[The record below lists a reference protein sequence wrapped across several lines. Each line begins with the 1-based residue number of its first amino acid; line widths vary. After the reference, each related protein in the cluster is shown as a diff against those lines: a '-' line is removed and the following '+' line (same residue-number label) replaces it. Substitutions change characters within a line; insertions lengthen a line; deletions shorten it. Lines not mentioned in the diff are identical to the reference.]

1 MESNNIRST
10 SYEQTLAGVT
20 KDLSDI
26 RANILGKLSREILI
40 LQAQKNALTDDIQRL
55 QSNRKELEVLTVTQQ
70 GMNQQEIQRQQWI
83 EQLAQSITFH
93 LKNDVIVTNSQV
105 LSDHSENFEHLMLNL
120 DEAIRSTFQSLQ
132 RDVDTYQRDLNDQ
145 MQRMY
150 TQRQQGELMLSAL
163 VEKIDE
169 YLRRSAGDRYLGG
182 NSTGVNIGVNIG
194 GNIGGNIGVNPLI
207 SSSQPIS
214 DFTGSSSFTGGVS
227 SSNGNSSN
235 SAMPNGNGNYSQIQ
249 IPTFNSGQYRQYD
262 QNDTSP
268 YDGEPTAPFEPV
280 EPATSFVQPNKRLN
294 DWWVGFILV
303 LGASV
308 VLSFQNIL
316 VRVIFFKS
324 TIFGVFDFGGLIQP
338 TVPNSFMLLLLRM
351 FFATPVMWIVA
362 KVIFR
367 VDVLRDFQQILQP
380 SRRLLLWRVA
390 FSALLQFASF
400 AFIYL
405 ALGILKPGLAVT
417 LFFIFPT
424 VTVLMAWFLFGDRP
438 SKERWFV
445 IAVIYVGIMFT
456 YNIFGVAK
464 PDTWGVI
471 AAMLSGTSFAGYIIT
486 SQACFK
492 QLNPVSFT
500 SINFAIIL
508 LLCSSTLPFTLS
520 SISLNPQLV
529 FMCFLIALT
538 TLGGYLLTSFGTK
551 LMGAAQA
558 SIVSASGPVFTTFL
572 AFTIL
577 GNKLELIQLIGVF
590 LVTGGVGLLSL
601 QNMFKKPAR

>member
-1 MESNNIRST
+1 MESNNIRNS
-10 SYEQTLAGVT
+10 SYEQTLAEVT
-20 KDLSDI
+20 KDLSDL

-55 QSNRKELEVLTVTQQ
+55 QSQRKEQEVLTVAQQ

-83 EQLAQSITFH
+83 EQLAQSITYH
-93 LKNDVIVTNSQV
+93 LKNDVIVTNSKV
-105 LSDHSENFEHLMLNL
+105 ISDHSDNFEQLMLNL
-120 DEAIRSTFQSLQ
+120 DDAIRTTFHSLQ
-132 RDVDTYQRDLNDQ
+132 RDVDTYQRDLDQQ

-163 VEKIDE
+163 VENIDE
-169 YLRRSAGDRYLGG
+169 YLRRSSNDR
-182 NSTGVNIGVNIG
+182 TGG
-194 GNIGGNIGVNPLI
+194 GNIGGNP
-207 SSSQPIS
+207 PIN
-214 DFTGSSSFTGGVS
+214 FTGTGFVGAIGT
-227 SSNGNSSN
+227 NGNST
-235 SAMPNGNGNYSQIQ
+235 APTIPNGNGNYNQIQ
-249 IPTFNSGQYRQYD
+249 IPTFNSSQFRQYD
-262 QNDTSP
+262 QNDTRP
-268 YDGEPTAPFEPV
+268 YAGDPTEPFNSLESAP
-280 EPATSFVQPNKRLN
+280 AIVQPAKRLN
-294 DWWVGFILV
+294 DWWLGFVLV

-316 VRVIFFKS
+316 VRIIFSNSSILGLFN
-324 TIFGVFDFGGLIQP
+324 FGGLIKA

-351 FFATPVMWIVA
+351 LFATPIMWLVA
-362 KVIFR
+362 RFIFR
-367 VDVLRDFQQILQP
+367 VDVFRDFQQLLTP
-380 SRRLLLWRVA
+380 NSRLLFWRVT
-390 FSALLQFASF
+390 FSALLQFTSF
-400 AFIYL
+400 AFIYV
-405 ALGILKPGLAVT
+405 ALGILNPGLAVT

-424 VTVLMAWFLFGDRP
+424 VTVLLAWLLFGDCP

-445 IAVIYVGIMFT
+445 IGVIYVGIMLT

-471 AAMLSGTSFAGYIIT
+471 AAMLSGISFAGYIIT

-508 LLCSSTLPFTLS
+508 LLCLGTLPFTLA
-520 SISLNPQLV
+520 SISLNGSLI

-551 LMGAAQA
+551 MMGAAQA

-577 GNKLELIQLIGVF
+577 GSKLEFIQVFGIF

-601 QNMFKKPAR
+601 QNMYKKSAK

>member
-1 MESNNIRST
+1 MESNNIRNS

-20 KDLSDI
+20 KDLSDL

-55 QSNRKELEVLTVTQQ
+55 QSQRKELEVLTVAQQ

-83 EQLAQSITFH
+83 EQLAQSITYH
-93 LKNDVIVTNSQV
+93 LKNDVIVTNSNA
-105 LSDHSENFEHLMLNL
+105 LNDHSENFEQLMLNL
-120 DEAIRSTFQSLQ
+120 DGAIRTTFQSLQ
-132 RDVDTYQRDLNDQ
+132 RDVDTYQRDLDDQ

-163 VEKIDE
+163 VERIDE
-169 YLRRSAGDRYLGG
+169 YLRRSSGDRYGGGNMGG
-182 NSTGVNIGVNIG
+182 NSPTN
-194 GNIGGNIGVNPLI
+194 
-207 SSSQPIS
+207 
-214 DFTGSSSFTGGVS
+214 FTGTSGFTGTLGT
-227 SSNGNSSN
+227 NGSTSPT
-235 SAMPNGNGNYSQIQ
+235 APNGNGNYNQIQ
-249 IPTFNSGQYRQYD
+249 IPTFDSSQYRQYD
-262 QNDTSP
+262 QNDTRP
-268 YDGEPTAPFEPV
+268 YAGDPTEPFNSLESTPPV
-280 EPATSFVQPNKRLN
+280 VQPTRRMN
-294 DWWVGFILV
+294 DWWVGFTLV

-308 VLSFQNIL
+308 VLSLQNIL
-316 VRVIFFKS
+316 VRVIFS
-324 TIFGVFDFGGLIQP
+324 NSSIFGMFNFGGLITP

-351 FFATPVMWIVA
+351 LFATPIMWLVA
-362 KVIFR
+362 KFIFR
-367 VDVLRDFQQILQP
+367 VDVFRDFQQLLTP
-380 SRRLLLWRVA
+380 NRRLLFWRVA

-400 AFIYL
+400 AFIYV
-405 ALGILKPGLAVT
+405 ALGILNPGLAVT

-424 VTVLMAWFLFGDRP
+424 VTVLMAWLLFGDRP

-445 IAVIYVGIMFT
+445 IGVIYAGIMLT
-456 YNIFGVAK
+456 YNIFGVTK

-471 AAMLSGTSFAGYIIT
+471 AAMTSGVSFAGYIIT

-508 LLCSSTLPFTLS
+508 LLCIGTLPFTLS
-520 SISLNPQLV
+520 SISLNGSLI

-551 LMGAAQA
+551 MMGAAQA

-577 GNKLELIQLIGVF
+577 GNKLDAIQLFGV
-590 LVTGGVGLLSL
+590 LMVTGGVGLLSL
-601 QNMFKKPAR
+601 QNIYKKSAK

>member
-1 MESNNIRST
+1 MESNNIRSS

-20 KDLSDI
+20 KDLSDL

-55 QSNRKELEVLTVTQQ
+55 QSQRKELEVLTVTQQ

-83 EQLAQSITFH
+83 EQLAQSITYH
-93 LKNDVIVTNSQV
+93 LKNDVIVTNSQT
-105 LSDHSENFEHLMLNL
+105 LNDHSENFEQLMLNL
-120 DEAIRSTFQSLQ
+120 DDAIRTTFQSLQ
-132 RDVDTYQRDLNDQ
+132 RDVDTYQRDLDDQ

-163 VEKIDE
+163 VERIDE
-169 YLRRSAGDRYLGG
+169 YLRRSSGDRYGG
-182 NSTGVNIGVNIG
+182 GSLPTPPILNFTGTSFTEAIGANGLNSTAR
-194 GNIGGNIGVNPLI
+194 P
-207 SSSQPIS
+207 
-214 DFTGSSSFTGGVS
+214 
-227 SSNGNSSN
+227 NGNGN
-235 SAMPNGNGNYSQIQ
+235 NGNYSQIQ
-249 IPTFNSGQYRQYD
+249 IPTFNSGQYRQ
-262 QNDTSP
+262 NDTRP
-268 YDGEPTAPFEPV
+268 YMGDPTQPFEPP
-280 EPATSFVQPNKRLN
+280 ETELN
-294 DWWVGFILV
+294 LVKPTKHLSDWWIGFILV

-316 VRVIFFKS
+316 VRVIFFNS
-324 TIFGVFDFGGLIQP
+324 NILGAFNFGGLIQP
-338 TVPNSFMLLLLRM
+338 TVANSFILLLLRM
-351 FFATPVMWIVA
+351 AFAAPIMWIVA
-362 KVIFR
+362 KVLFR
-367 VDVLRDFQQILQP
+367 VDVLRDFQQLLSP
-380 SRRLLLWRVA
+380 SRRLLFWRVA
-390 FSALLQFASF
+390 FSALLQFGSF
-400 AFIYL
+400 AFIYV

-438 SKERWFV
+438 SNERWFV
-445 IAVIYVGIMFT
+445 IAVIYVGIMLT
-456 YNIFGVAK
+456 YNIFGTMK
-464 PDTWGVI
+464 PDTWGVT
-471 AAMLSGTSFAGYIIT
+471 AALLSGVSFAGYIIT

-508 LLCSSTLPFTLS
+508 LLCLGSLPFTLG
-520 SISLNPQLV
+520 SITLNGPLV
-529 FMCFLIALT
+529 FMCFLISMT

-577 GNKLELIQLIGVF
+577 GNKLEIIQLLGVF

-601 QNMFKKPAR
+601 QNMYKKSAK

>member
-1 MESNNIRST
+1 MESNNIRSN
-10 SYEQTLAGVT
+10 SNYEQTLAGVT
-20 KDLSDI
+20 KDLSDL

-55 QSNRKELEVLTVTQQ
+55 QSQRKELEVLTVAQQ

-83 EQLAQSITFH
+83 EQLAQAITYH
-93 LKNDVIVTNSQV
+93 LKNDVIVTNSKV
-105 LSDHSENFEHLMLNL
+105 LSDHSENFEQLMLNL
-120 DEAIRSTFQSLQ
+120 DGAIRATFQSLQ
-132 RDVDTYQRDLNDQ
+132 RDVDTYQRDLDDQ

-163 VEKIDE
+163 VERIDE
-169 YLRRSAGDRYLGG
+169 YLRRSSGDRYTGG
-182 NSTGVNIGVNIG
+182 SVA
-194 GNIGGNIGVNPLI
+194 
-207 SSSQPIS
+207 SSPPIN
-214 DFTGSSSFTGGVS
+214 FTGTSGFAGVIGTNG
-227 SSNGNSSN
+227 SNT
-235 SAMPNGNGNYSQIQ
+235 APTIPNGNANYGQIQ
-249 IPTFNSGQYRQYD
+249 IPTFNSSQFRQYD
-262 QNDTSP
+262 PNDTRP
-268 YDGEPTAPFEPV
+268 YAGDPTEPFNSLESAPSVPI
-280 EPATSFVQPNKRLN
+280 AQPTKKLN
-294 DWWVGFILV
+294 DWWLGFILV

-308 VLSFQNIL
+308 VLSLQNIL
-316 VRVIFFKS
+316 VRVIFS
-324 TIFGVFDFGGLIQP
+324 NSSIFGLFSFGGLIKA

-351 FFATPVMWIVA
+351 LFATPIMWMVA
-362 KVIFR
+362 KFVFR
-367 VDVLRDFQQILQP
+367 VDVLRDFQYLLTP
-380 SRRLLLWRVA
+380 NRRLLFWRVA

-400 AFIYL
+400 AFIYV
-405 ALGILKPGLAVT
+405 ALGILNPGLAVT

-424 VTVLMAWFLFGDRP
+424 VTVLMAWLLFGDRP

-445 IAVIYVGIMFT
+445 IGVIYVGIMLT
-456 YNIFGVAK
+456 YNVFGVNK

-471 AAMLSGTSFAGYIIT
+471 AAMLSGIAFAGYIIT

-508 LLCSSTLPFTLS
+508 LLCFGTLPFTLA
-520 SISLNPQLV
+520 SISFNSSLI

-577 GNKLELIQLIGVF
+577 GNKLDFIQLFGVF

-601 QNMFKKPAR
+601 QNMYKKPAK

>member
-1 MESNNIRST
+1 MESNNIRSS

-20 KDLSDI
+20 KDLSDL
-26 RANILGKLSREILI
+26 RSNILGKLSREILI

-55 QSNRKELEVLTVTQQ
+55 QSQRKELEVLTVAQQ

-83 EQLAQSITFH
+83 EQLAQAITFH
-93 LKNDVIVTNSQV
+93 LKNDVIVTNSKV
-105 LSDHSENFEHLMLNL
+105 LNDHSENFEQLMLNL
-120 DEAIRSTFQSLQ
+120 DSAIRATFQSLQ
-132 RDVDTYQRDLNDQ
+132 RDVDTYQRDLDDQ

-150 TQRQQGELMLSAL
+150 AQRQQGELMLSAL
-163 VEKIDE
+163 VERIDE
-169 YLRRSAGDRYLGG
+169 YLRRSTSDRYSGGGSLGNLGG
-182 NSTGVNIGVNIG
+182 N
-194 GNIGGNIGVNPLI
+194 
-207 SSSQPIS
+207 QP
-214 DFTGSSSFTGGVS
+214 TSSFTGTS
-227 SSNGNSSN
+227 SGLTGAIGSNTT
-235 SAMPNGNGNYSQIQ
+235 APVTPNGNGNYNQIQ
-249 IPTFNSGQYRQYD
+249 IPTFNSGQFRQYD
-262 QNDTSP
+262 TRP
-268 YDGEPTAPFEPV
+268 YDEPTEPFKALDLEPPIV
-280 EPATSFVQPNKRLN
+280 KPTKRLN
-294 DWWVGFILV
+294 DWWFGFILV

-316 VRVIFFKS
+316 VKVIFSNS
-324 TIFGVFDFGGLIQP
+324 TILGLFSFGGLIKP
-338 TVPNSFMLLLLRM
+338 SVPNSFMLLLLRM
-351 FFATPVMWIVA
+351 LFATPIMWLVA
-362 KVIFR
+362 KFIFR
-367 VDVLRDFQQILQP
+367 VDVMRDFQQLLTP
-380 SRRLLLWRVA
+380 SRRLLFWRVA

-400 AFIYL
+400 AFIYV
-405 ALGILKPGLAVT
+405 ALGILNPGLAVT

-424 VTVLMAWFLFGDRP
+424 VTVLMAWLLFGDRP

-445 IAVIYVGIMFT
+445 IGVIYLGIMLT
-456 YNIFGVAK
+456 YNIFGVTK
-464 PDTWGVI
+464 PDTWGVA
-471 AAMLSGTSFAGYIIT
+471 AAMLSGISFAGYIIT

-508 LLCSSTLPFTLS
+508 LLCFGTLPFTLA
-520 SISLNPQLV
+520 SLSFNGSLI

-577 GNKLELIQLIGVF
+577 GNKLDFIQLFGVF

-601 QNMFKKPAR
+601 QNMYKKPAK

>member
-1 MESNNIRST
+1 MESNNIRNS

-20 KDLSDI
+20 KDLSDL

-55 QSNRKELEVLTVTQQ
+55 QSHRKELEVLTVTQQ

-83 EQLAQSITFH
+83 EQLAQSITYH
-93 LKNDVIVTNSQV
+93 LKNDVIVTNSQA
-105 LSDHSENFEHLMLNL
+105 LNDHSQNFEQLMLNL
-120 DEAIRSTFQSLQ
+120 DDAIRTTFQSLQ
-132 RDVDTYQRDLNDQ
+132 RDVDTYQRDIDDQ

-150 TQRQQGELMLSAL
+150 NQRQQGELMLSAL
-163 VEKIDE
+163 VERIDE
-169 YLRRSAGDRYLGG
+169 YLRRSSGDRYGGGSLPTSLGANFAG
-182 NSTGVNIGVNIG
+182 TSG
-194 GNIGGNIGVNPLI
+194 
-207 SSSQPIS
+207 
-214 DFTGSSSFTGGVS
+214 FTEAIAT
-227 SSNGNSSN
+227 NGNSAATSPN
-235 SAMPNGNGNYSQIQ
+235 GNLNANTNGNTNGNGNYSQIQ
-249 IPTFNSGQYRQYD
+249 IPTFNSGQYRGQYSD
-262 QNDTSP
+262 PYNEQYRQNDTRP
-268 YDGEPTAPFEPV
+268 YAGEPTQPFDLPEPEV
-280 EPATSFVQPNKRLN
+280 TPVQPAKRLN
-294 DWWVGFILV
+294 EWWLGFILV

-316 VRVIFFKS
+316 VRIIFFNS
-324 TIFGVFDFGGLIQP
+324 SIFGAFNFGGLIQP
-338 TVPNSFMLLLLRM
+338 SVANSFILLLLRM
-351 FFATPVMWIVA
+351 AFATPIMWIVA

-367 VDVLRDFQQILQP
+367 VDVWRDFQKLLTP
-380 SRRLLLWRVA
+380 SSRLLFWRVA
-390 FSALLQFASF
+390 FSALLQFCSF
-400 AFIYL
+400 AFIYV

-438 SKERWFV
+438 SNERWFV
-445 IAVIYVGIMFT
+445 IAVIYVGIMLT
-456 YNIFGVAK
+456 YNIFGSLK
-464 PDTWGVI
+464 PDTWGVT
-471 AAMLSGTSFAGYIIT
+471 AAILSGISFAGYIIT

-508 LLCSSTLPFTLS
+508 LLCLGTLPFTLG
-520 SISLNPQLV
+520 SISLNGSLI
-529 FMCFLIALT
+529 FMCFLISMT

-572 AFTIL
+572 AFMIL
-577 GNKLELIQLIGVF
+577 GNKLELIQVFGVF

-601 QNMFKKPAR
+601 QNMYKKQAK

>member
-1 MESNNIRST
+1 MESNNIRNS

-20 KDLSDI
+20 KDLSDL

-55 QSNRKELEVLTVTQQ
+55 QSQRKELEVLTVAQQ

-83 EQLAQSITFH
+83 EQLAQAITYH

-105 LSDHSENFEHLMLNL
+105 LNDHSQNFEQLMLNL
-120 DEAIRSTFQSLQ
+120 DSAIRTTFQSLQ
-132 RDVDTYQRDLNDQ
+132 RDVDTYQRDLDDQ

-163 VEKIDE
+163 VERIDE
-169 YLRRSAGDRYLGG
+169 YLRRSAGDRYG
-182 NSTGVNIGVNIG
+182 S
-194 GNIGGNIGVNPLI
+194 NP
-207 SSSQPIS
+207 PI
-214 DFTGSSSFTGGVS
+214 SSFTGTPNFTGGIG
-227 SSNGNSSN
+227 SNGNN
-235 SAMPNGNGNYSQIQ
+235 TTPPVRPNGNGNYSQIQ
-249 IPTFNSGQYRQYD
+249 IPTFNNNTGVQYRQNAF
-262 QNDTSP
+262 QNDANDTRP
-268 YDGEPTAPFEPV
+268 YEGDPTQPFESSV
-280 EPATSFVQPNKRLN
+280 TNQTKPAKRIN
-294 DWWVGFILV
+294 DWWLGFILV

-308 VLSFQNIL
+308 VLSLQNIL
-316 VRVIFFKS
+316 VRVIFFDS
-324 TIFGVFDFGGLIQP
+324 SIFGLFQFGGLIKAS
-338 TVPNSFMLLLLRM
+338 VPNSFVLLLLRM
-351 FFATPVMWIVA
+351 AFATPIMWIVA
-362 KVIFR
+362 KTIFR
-367 VDVLRDFQQILQP
+367 VDVVRDLQQLLTP
-380 SRRLLLWRVA
+380 SRRPLFWRVT
-390 FSALLQFASF
+390 FSAILQFASF
-400 AFIYL
+400 AFIYV
-405 ALGILKPGLAVT
+405 ALGILNPGLAVT

-424 VTVLMAWFLFGDRP
+424 VTVLLAWLLFGDRP
-438 SKERWFV
+438 SKERWLV
-445 IAVIYVGIMFT
+445 IGVIYFGIMLT
-456 YNIFGVAK
+456 YNIFGVTK

-471 AAMLSGTSFAGYIIT
+471 AAMLSGISFAGYIII

-508 LLCSSTLPFTLS
+508 LLCFGTLPFTLS
-520 SISLNPQLV
+520 SISLNGSLI
-529 FMCFLIALT
+529 FMCFLIAMT

-577 GNKLELIQLIGVF
+577 GNKLSPIQLFGVF

-601 QNMFKKPAR
+601 QNIYKKSAK

>member
-1 MESNNIRST
+1 MESNNIRSN
-10 SYEQTLAGVT
+10 SNYEQTLAGVT
-20 KDLSDI
+20 KDLSDL

-55 QSNRKELEVLTVTQQ
+55 QSQRKELEVLTVAQQ

-83 EQLAQSITFH
+83 EQLAQAITYH
-93 LKNDVIVTNSQV
+93 LKNDVIVTNSKV
-105 LSDHSENFEHLMLNL
+105 LSDHSENFEQLMLNL
-120 DEAIRSTFQSLQ
+120 DGAIRATFQSLQ
-132 RDVDTYQRDLNDQ
+132 RDVDTYQRDLDDQ

-163 VEKIDE
+163 VERIDE
-169 YLRRSAGDRYLGG
+169 YLRRSSGDRYTGG
-182 NSTGVNIGVNIG
+182 SVG
-194 GNIGGNIGVNPLI
+194 
-207 SSSQPIS
+207 SSPPIN
-214 DFTGSSSFTGGVS
+214 FTGTSGFSGAIGT
-227 SSNGNSSN
+227 NGSGSTPTI
-235 SAMPNGNGNYSQIQ
+235 PNGNANYGQIQ
-249 IPTFNSGQYRQYD
+249 IPTFNSSQFRQYD
-262 QNDTSP
+262 QNDTRP
-268 YDGEPTAPFEPV
+268 YAGDPTEPFNSLESEP
-280 EPATSFVQPNKRLN
+280 PIAQPTKRLN
-294 DWWVGFILV
+294 DWWLGFILV

-308 VLSFQNIL
+308 VLSLQNIL
-316 VRVIFFKS
+316 VRVIFS
-324 TIFGVFDFGGLIQP
+324 NSSIFGLFSFGGLIKA

-351 FFATPVMWIVA
+351 LFATPIMWMVA
-362 KVIFR
+362 KFVFR
-367 VDVLRDFQQILQP
+367 VDVLRDFQYLLTP
-380 SRRLLLWRVA
+380 NRRLLFWRVA

-400 AFIYL
+400 AFIYV
-405 ALGILKPGLAVT
+405 ALGILNPGLAVT

-424 VTVLMAWFLFGDRP
+424 VTVLMAWLLFGDRP
-438 SKERWFV
+438 SKERWLV
-445 IAVIYVGIMFT
+445 IGVIYVGIMLT
-456 YNIFGVAK
+456 YNVFGVNK
-464 PDTWGVI
+464 PDTWGVV
-471 AAMLSGTSFAGYIIT
+471 AAMLSGISFAGYIIT

-508 LLCSSTLPFTLS
+508 LLCFGTLPFTLS
-520 SISLNPQLV
+520 SITFNGSLI

-577 GNKLELIQLIGVF
+577 GNKLDFIQLFGVF

-601 QNMFKKPAR
+601 QNMYKKPVK

>member
-1 MESNNIRST
+1 MESNNIRSN
-10 SYEQTLAGVT
+10 SNAAYEQTLAGVT
-20 KDLSDI
+20 KDLSDL

-55 QSNRKELEVLTVTQQ
+55 QSQRKELEVLTVAQQ

-83 EQLAQSITFH
+83 EQLAQAITFH

-105 LSDHSENFEHLMLNL
+105 LNDHSENFEQLMLNL
-120 DEAIRSTFQSLQ
+120 DGAIRATFQSLQ
-132 RDVDTYQRDLNDQ
+132 RDVGTYQRDLDDQ

-163 VEKIDE
+163 VERIDE
-169 YLRRSAGDRYLGG
+169 YLRRSTGDRPTG
-182 NSTGVNIGVNIG
+182 NNSSTSPAI
-194 GNIGGNIGVNPLI
+194 PPP
-207 SSSQPIS
+207 PIS
-214 DFTGSSSFTGGVS
+214 NFTGTPSFIGAIG
-227 SSNGNSSN
+227 SNGNT
-235 SAMPNGNGNYSQIQ
+235 NGNYSQIQ
-249 IPTFNSGQYRQYD
+249 IPTFNNGNTGQSRQYD
-262 QNDTSP
+262 QNDTRPYVDDSTETFSP
-268 YDGEPTAPFEPV
+268 SEPDSTLAQ
-280 EPATSFVQPNKRLN
+280 PAKRIN
-294 DWWVGFILV
+294 DWWTGFMLV

-316 VRVIFFKS
+316 VRIIFFKS
-324 TIFGVFDFGGLIQP
+324 SIFGLFQFGGLIQAS
-338 TVPNSFMLLLLRM
+338 VPNSFILLLLRM
-351 FFATPVMWIVA
+351 TFATPIMWMVA
-362 KVIFR
+362 KFVFR
-367 VDVLRDFQQILQP
+367 VDVLRDFQQLLSP
-380 SRRLLLWRVA
+380 SRRLLFWRVA

-400 AFIYL
+400 AFIYV
-405 ALGILKPGLAVT
+405 ALSILKPGLAVT

-438 SKERWFV
+438 SNERWFV
-445 IAVIYVGIMFT
+445 IAVIYVGIMLT
-456 YNIFGVAK
+456 YNIFGVTK

-471 AAMLSGTSFAGYIIT
+471 AAMLSGTAFAGYIIT

-508 LLCSSTLPFTLS
+508 LLCFGTLPFTLG
-520 SISLNPQLV
+520 SISLNGSLV
-529 FMCFLIALT
+529 FMCFLIAMT

-577 GNKLELIQLIGVF
+577 GNKLDTIQIFGVF
-590 LVTGGVGLLSL
+590 LVTVGVGLLSL
-601 QNMFKKPAR
+601 QNIYKKPAK

>member
-1 MESNNIRST
+1 MESNNIRSS

-20 KDLSDI
+20 KDLSDL

-55 QSNRKELEVLTVTQQ
+55 QSQRKELEVLTVAQQ

-83 EQLAQSITFH
+83 EQLAQSITYH

-105 LSDHSENFEHLMLNL
+105 LNDHSQNFEQLMLNL
-120 DEAIRSTFQSLQ
+120 DSAIRTTFQSLQ
-132 RDVDTYQRDLNDQ
+132 SDVDTYQRDLDDQ

-163 VEKIDE
+163 VERIDE
-169 YLRRSAGDRYLGG
+169 YLRRSSGDRYGG
-182 NSTGVNIGVNIG
+182 ANLPTT
-194 GNIGGNIGVNPLI
+194 
-207 SSSQPIS
+207 SSPTSN
-214 DFTGSSSFTGGVS
+214 FTGAIGI
-227 SSNGNSSN
+227 NGNGN
-235 SAMPNGNGNYSQIQ
+235 NVLQPNGNGNINGYSQIQ
-249 IPTFNSGQYRQYD
+249 IPSFNSGIGQARQYD
-262 QNDTSP
+262 QNDTRP
-268 YDGEPTAPFEPV
+268 YADPTAPLPSPEPTT
-280 EPATSFVQPNKRLN
+280 PVQSTKHLN
-294 DWWVGFILV
+294 DWWLGFVLV

-308 VLSFQNIL
+308 VLSLQNIL
-316 VRVIFFKS
+316 VRVIFS
-324 TIFGVFDFGGLIQP
+324 NSNILGIFNFGGLIKP
-338 TVPNSFMLLLLRM
+338 SIPNSFMLLLLRM
-351 FFATPVMWIVA
+351 LFATPIMWMVA
-362 KVIFR
+362 KFIFR
-367 VDVLRDFQQILQP
+367 VDVLRDFQQLLTP
-380 SRRLLLWRVA
+380 SRRLLFWRVS

-405 ALGILKPGLAVT
+405 ALGILKPSLAVT

-438 SKERWFV
+438 SKERWLV
-445 IAVIYVGIMFT
+445 IGVIYLGIMLT
-456 YNIFGVAK
+456 NNIFGGIK
-464 PDTWGVI
+464 PDTWGIISAVS
-471 AAMLSGTSFAGYIIT
+471 SGVAFAGYIIT

-508 LLCSSTLPFTLS
+508 LLCLGTLPFTLA
-520 SISLNPQLV
+520 SISLNSSLV
-529 FMCFLIALT
+529 FMCFLISIT

-558 SIVSASGPVFTTFL
+558 SIISASGPVFTTFL

-577 GNKLELIQLIGVF
+577 GDKLDPMQIFGVF
-590 LVTGGVGLLSL
+590 LVTVGVGLLSL
-601 QNMFKKPAR
+601 QNMYKKPAK

>member
-1 MESNNIRST
+1 MESNNIRSN
-10 SYEQTLAGVT
+10 SNYEQTLAGVT
-20 KDLSDI
+20 KDLSDL

-55 QSNRKELEVLTVTQQ
+55 QSQRKELEVLTVAQQ

-83 EQLAQSITFH
+83 EQLAQAITYH
-93 LKNDVIVTNSQV
+93 LKNDVIVTNSKV
-105 LSDHSENFEHLMLNL
+105 LNDHSENFEQLMLNL
-120 DEAIRSTFQSLQ
+120 DGAIRATFQSLQ
-132 RDVDTYQRDLNDQ
+132 RDVDTYQRDLDDQ

-163 VEKIDE
+163 VERIDE
-169 YLRRSAGDRYLGG
+169 YLRRSSGDRYTGGSLGS
-182 NSTGVNIGVNIG
+182 NTPVN
-194 GNIGGNIGVNPLI
+194 
-207 SSSQPIS
+207 
-214 DFTGSSSFTGGVS
+214 FTGTSGFAGAIGTNGSSAAPTI
-227 SSNGNSSN
+227 
-235 SAMPNGNGNYSQIQ
+235 PNGNANYGQIQ
-249 IPTFNSGQYRQYD
+249 IPTFNSSQFRQYD
-262 QNDTSP
+262 SNDTRP
-268 YDGEPTAPFEPV
+268 YAGDPTEPFNSLETAPPI
-280 EPATSFVQPNKRLN
+280 AQPTKRLN
-294 DWWVGFILV
+294 DWWLGFILV

-308 VLSFQNIL
+308 VLSLQNIL
-316 VRVIFFKS
+316 VRVIFS
-324 TIFGVFDFGGLIQP
+324 NSSIFGMFSFGGLIKA

-351 FFATPVMWIVA
+351 LFATPIMWIVA
-362 KVIFR
+362 KLIFR
-367 VDVLRDFQQILQP
+367 VDVLRDFQQLLTP
-380 SRRLLLWRVA
+380 GRRLLFWRVA

-400 AFIYL
+400 AFIYV
-405 ALGILKPGLAVT
+405 ALGILNPGLAVT

-424 VTVLMAWFLFGDRP
+424 VTVLMAWMLFGDRP

-445 IAVIYVGIMFT
+445 IGVIYVGIMLT
-456 YNIFGVAK
+456 YNIFGVTK

-471 AAMLSGTSFAGYIIT
+471 AAMLSGISFAGYIIT

-508 LLCSSTLPFTLS
+508 LLCFGTLPFTLA
-520 SISLNPQLV
+520 SISFNSSLI

-572 AFTIL
+572 AYTIL
-577 GNKLELIQLIGVF
+577 GNKLDFIQLFGVF

-601 QNMFKKPAR
+601 QNMYKKPAK

>member
-1 MESNNIRST
+1 MESNNIRNS

-20 KDLSDI
+20 KDLSDL

-55 QSNRKELEVLTVTQQ
+55 QSQRKELEVLTVAQQ

-83 EQLAQSITFH
+83 EQLAQSITYH
-93 LKNDVIVTNSQV
+93 LKNDVIVTNSNA
-105 LSDHSENFEHLMLNL
+105 LNDHSENFEQLMLNL
-120 DEAIRSTFQSLQ
+120 DGAIRTTFQSLQ
-132 RDVDTYQRDLNDQ
+132 RDVDTYQRDLDDQ

-163 VEKIDE
+163 VERIDE
-169 YLRRSAGDRYLGG
+169 YLRRSSGDRYGGGNMGG
-182 NSTGVNIGVNIG
+182 NSPTN
-194 GNIGGNIGVNPLI
+194 
-207 SSSQPIS
+207 
-214 DFTGSSSFTGGVS
+214 FTGTSGFTGTLGT
-227 SSNGNSSN
+227 NGSTSPT
-235 SAMPNGNGNYSQIQ
+235 APNGNGNYNQIQ
-249 IPTFNSGQYRQYD
+249 IPTFDSSQYRQYD
-262 QNDTSP
+262 QNDTRP
-268 YDGEPTAPFEPV
+268 YAGDPTEPFNSLESTPPI
-280 EPATSFVQPNKRLN
+280 VQPTKRMN
-294 DWWVGFILV
+294 DWWVGFTLV

-308 VLSFQNIL
+308 VLSLQNIL
-316 VRVIFFKS
+316 VRVIFS
-324 TIFGVFDFGGLIQP
+324 NSSIFGMFNFGGLITP

-351 FFATPVMWIVA
+351 LFATPIMWLVA
-362 KVIFR
+362 KFIFR
-367 VDVLRDFQQILQP
+367 VDVFRDFQQLLTP
-380 SRRLLLWRVA
+380 NRRLLFWRVA

-400 AFIYL
+400 AFIYV
-405 ALGILKPGLAVT
+405 ALGILNPGLAVT

-424 VTVLMAWFLFGDRP
+424 VTVLMAWLLFGDRP

-445 IAVIYVGIMFT
+445 IGVIYAGIMLT
-456 YNIFGVAK
+456 YNIFAVTK

-471 AAMLSGTSFAGYIIT
+471 AAMTSGVSFAGYIIT

-508 LLCSSTLPFTLS
+508 LLCIGTLPFTLS
-520 SISLNPQLV
+520 SISLNGSLI

-551 LMGAAQA
+551 MMGAAQA

-577 GNKLELIQLIGVF
+577 GNKLDAIQLFGV
-590 LVTGGVGLLSL
+590 LMVTGGVGLLSL
-601 QNMFKKPAR
+601 QNIYKKSAK

>member
-1 MESNNIRST
+1 MESNNIRSN
-10 SYEQTLAGVT
+10 SNYEQTLAGVT
-20 KDLSDI
+20 KDLSDL

-55 QSNRKELEVLTVTQQ
+55 QSQRKELEVLTVAQQ

-83 EQLAQSITFH
+83 EQLAQAITYH

-105 LSDHSENFEHLMLNL
+105 LNDHSQNFEQLMLNL
-120 DEAIRSTFQSLQ
+120 DSAIRTTFQSLQ
-132 RDVDTYQRDLNDQ
+132 RDVDTYQRDLDDQ

-163 VEKIDE
+163 VERIDE
-169 YLRRSAGDRYLGG
+169 YLRRSSSDRYGGTGGNPPISNFTGTPNFTGVIGTNG
-182 NSTGVNIGVNIG
+182 NSTASVR
-194 GNIGGNIGVNPLI
+194 
-207 SSSQPIS
+207 
-214 DFTGSSSFTGGVS
+214 
-227 SSNGNSSN
+227 
-235 SAMPNGNGNYSQIQ
+235 PNGNGNYSQIQ
-249 IPTFNSGQYRQYD
+249 MPQFNADSTQFRQYD
-262 QNDTSP
+262 NNDTRP
-268 YDGEPTAPFEPV
+268 YAGDPTQPFESSDPS
-280 EPATSFVQPNKRLN
+280 PAIAQPTKRLN
-294 DWWVGFILV
+294 DWWFGFILV

-308 VLSFQNIL
+308 VLSLQNIL
-316 VRVIFFKS
+316 VRVIFS
-324 TIFGVFDFGGLIQP
+324 NSNIFGLFQFGGLIKP
-338 TVPNSFMLLLLRM
+338 SVSNSFMLLLLRM
-351 FFATPVMWIVA
+351 LFATPIMWLVA
-362 KVIFR
+362 KAIFR
-367 VDVLRDFQQILQP
+367 VDVLRDFQQLMLP
-380 SRRLLLWRVA
+380 NRRPLFWRVA

-405 ALGILKPGLAVT
+405 ALGILKPSLAVT

-424 VTVLMAWFLFGDRP
+424 ITVLMAWFLFGDRP
-438 SKERWFV
+438 SKERWVV
-445 IAVIYVGIMFT
+445 IGIIYLGIMLT
-456 YNIFGVAK
+456 NNILGGIK
-464 PDTWGVI
+464 PDTWGII
-471 AAMLSGTSFAGYIIT
+471 AAVSSGIAFAGYIIT

-508 LLCSSTLPFTLS
+508 LLCLGTLPFNLAS
-520 SISLNPQLV
+520 VSLNGLLV
-529 FMCFLIALT
+529 FMCFLVALT

-577 GNKLELIQLIGVF
+577 GDKLDFIQLFGVF

-601 QNMFKKPAR
+601 QNMYKKPAK

>member
-1 MESNNIRST
+1 MESNNIRSN
-10 SYEQTLAGVT
+10 SNYEQTLAGVT
-20 KDLSDI
+20 KDLSDL

-55 QSNRKELEVLTVTQQ
+55 QSQRKELEVLTVAQQ

-83 EQLAQSITFH
+83 EQLAQAITYH

-105 LSDHSENFEHLMLNL
+105 LNDHSQNFEQLMLNL
-120 DEAIRSTFQSLQ
+120 DSAIRTTFQSLQ
-132 RDVDTYQRDLNDQ
+132 RDVDTYQRDLDDQ

-163 VEKIDE
+163 VERIDE
-169 YLRRSAGDRYLGG
+169 YLRRPSGDRYGGTGG
-182 NSTGVNIGVNIG
+182 N
-194 GNIGGNIGVNPLI
+194 P
-207 SSSQPIS
+207 PIS
-214 DFTGSSSFTGGVS
+214 NFTGTPNFTGAIGT
-227 SSNGNSSN
+227 NGDSTASVR
-235 SAMPNGNGNYSQIQ
+235 PNGNGNYSQIQ
-249 IPTFNSGQYRQYD
+249 MPQFNANSTQFRQYD
-262 QNDTSP
+262 SNDTLP
-268 YDGEPTAPFEPV
+268 YAGDPTQPLEAV
-280 EPATSFVQPNKRLN
+280 EPSPAIAQPVKRLN
-294 DWWVGFILV
+294 DWWFGFILV

-308 VLSFQNIL
+308 VLSLQNIL
-316 VRVIFFKS
+316 VRVIFS
-324 TIFGVFDFGGLIQP
+324 NSNIFGLFQFGGLIKP
-338 TVPNSFMLLLLRM
+338 SVSNSFMLLLLRM
-351 FFATPVMWIVA
+351 LFATPIMWLVA
-362 KVIFR
+362 KAIFR
-367 VDVLRDFQQILQP
+367 VDVLRDFQQLLLP
-380 SRRLLLWRVA
+380 SRRPLFWRVT

-405 ALGILKPGLAVT
+405 ALGILKPSLAVT

-424 VTVLMAWFLFGDRP
+424 ITVLMAWFLFGDRP
-438 SKERWFV
+438 SKERWLV
-445 IAVIYVGIMFT
+445 IGIIYLGIMLT
-456 YNIFGVAK
+456 NNILGGIK
-464 PDTWGVI
+464 PDTWGII
-471 AAMLSGTSFAGYIIT
+471 AAISSGVAFAGYIIT

-508 LLCSSTLPFTLS
+508 LLCLGTLPFNLA
-520 SISLNPQLV
+520 SISLNGLLV

-577 GNKLELIQLIGVF
+577 GDKLDFIQLFGVF

-601 QNMFKKPAR
+601 QNMYKKPAK

>member
-1 MESNNIRST
+1 MENNNIRSS

-20 KDLSDI
+20 KDLSDL

-40 LQAQKNALTDDIQRL
+40 LQAQKNALTDDIHRL
-55 QSNRKELEVLTVTQQ
+55 QSQRKELEVLTVAQQ

-83 EQLAQSITFH
+83 EQLAQAITYH

-105 LSDHSENFEHLMLNL
+105 LSDHSQNFEQLMLNL
-120 DEAIRSTFQSLQ
+120 DSAIRTTFQSLQ
-132 RDVDTYQRDLNDQ
+132 RDVDTYQRDLDDQ

-163 VEKIDE
+163 VERIDE
-169 YLRRSAGDRYLGG
+169 YLRRSSADRYGG
-182 NSTGVNIGVNIG
+182 NVG
-194 GNIGGNIGVNPLI
+194 GNP
-207 SSSQPIS
+207 PIN
-214 DFTGSSSFTGGVS
+214 FTGTSGFAGAMGTNV
-227 SSNGNSSN
+227 NSTEPVRS
-235 SAMPNGNGNYSQIQ
+235 NGNGNYSQIQ
-249 IPTFNSGQYRQYD
+249 VPTFNNSSSQFRQYNP
-262 QNDTSP
+262 NDTRPYIDDPTQSFESP
-268 YDGEPTAPFEPV
+268 VPDPSLAQPT
-280 EPATSFVQPNKRLN
+280 KRLN
-294 DWWVGFILV
+294 DWWFGFVLV

-308 VLSFQNIL
+308 VLSLQNIL
-316 VRVIFFKS
+316 VRVIFSNSNILGLFQ
-324 TIFGVFDFGGLIQP
+324 FGGLIKAS
-338 TVPNSFMLLLLRM
+338 VPNSFMLLLLRM
-351 FFATPVMWIVA
+351 AFATPIMWMVA

-367 VDVLRDFQQILQP
+367 VDVLRDFQQLLHP
-380 SRRLLLWRVA
+380 TRRSLFSRVA

-400 AFIYL
+400 AFIYV
-405 ALGILKPGLAVT
+405 ALGILNPGLAVT

-424 VTVLMAWFLFGDRP
+424 VTVLMAWVLLGERP
-438 SKERWFV
+438 SKERWVV
-445 IAVIYVGIMFT
+445 IGIIYAGIMLT
-456 YNIFGVAK
+456 YNIFGANK

-471 AAMLSGTSFAGYIIT
+471 AAMISGIAFAGYIIT

-508 LLCSSTLPFTLS
+508 LLCIGTIPFTLS
-520 SISLNPQLV
+520 SISLNGSLV
-529 FMCFLIALT
+529 FMCFLVALT

-577 GNKLELIQLIGVF
+577 GDKLSPIQLFGVF

-601 QNMFKKPAR
+601 QNMYKKTAK

>member
-1 MESNNIRST
+1 MESNNIRNS

-20 KDLSDI
+20 KDLSDL

-55 QSNRKELEVLTVTQQ
+55 QSQRKELEVLTVAQQ

-83 EQLAQSITFH
+83 EQLAQSITYH
-93 LKNDVIVTNSQV
+93 LKNDVIVTNSNA
-105 LSDHSENFEHLMLNL
+105 LNDHSENFEQLMLNL
-120 DEAIRSTFQSLQ
+120 DGAIRTTFQSLQ
-132 RDVDTYQRDLNDQ
+132 RDVDTYQRDLDDQ

-163 VEKIDE
+163 VERIDE
-169 YLRRSAGDRYLGG
+169 YLRRSSGDRYGGGNMGG
-182 NSTGVNIGVNIG
+182 NSPTN
-194 GNIGGNIGVNPLI
+194 
-207 SSSQPIS
+207 
-214 DFTGSSSFTGGVS
+214 FTGTSGFTGTLGT
-227 SSNGNSSN
+227 NGSTSPT
-235 SAMPNGNGNYSQIQ
+235 APNGNGNYNQIQ
-249 IPTFNSGQYRQYD
+249 IPTFDSSQYRQYD
-262 QNDTSP
+262 QNDTRP
-268 YDGEPTAPFEPV
+268 YAGDPTEPFNSLESTPPI
-280 EPATSFVQPNKRLN
+280 VQPTKRMN
-294 DWWVGFILV
+294 DWWVGFTLV

-308 VLSFQNIL
+308 VLSLQNIL
-316 VRVIFFKS
+316 VRVIFS
-324 TIFGVFDFGGLIQP
+324 NSSIFGMFNFGGLITP

-351 FFATPVMWIVA
+351 LFATPIMWLVA
-362 KVIFR
+362 KFIFR
-367 VDVLRDFQQILQP
+367 VDVFRDFQQLLTP
-380 SRRLLLWRVA
+380 NRRLLFWRVA

-400 AFIYL
+400 AFIYV
-405 ALGILKPGLAVT
+405 ALGILNPGLAVT

-424 VTVLMAWFLFGDRP
+424 VTVLMAWLLFGDRP

-445 IAVIYVGIMFT
+445 IGVIYAGIMLT
-456 YNIFGVAK
+456 YNIFGVTK

-471 AAMLSGTSFAGYIIT
+471 AAMTSGVSFAGYIIT

-508 LLCSSTLPFTLS
+508 LLCIGTLPFTLS
-520 SISLNPQLV
+520 SISLNGSLI

-551 LMGAAQA
+551 MMGAAQA

-577 GNKLELIQLIGVF
+577 GNKLDAIQLFGV
-590 LVTGGVGLLSL
+590 LMVTGGVGLLSL
-601 QNMFKKPAR
+601 QNIYKKSAK